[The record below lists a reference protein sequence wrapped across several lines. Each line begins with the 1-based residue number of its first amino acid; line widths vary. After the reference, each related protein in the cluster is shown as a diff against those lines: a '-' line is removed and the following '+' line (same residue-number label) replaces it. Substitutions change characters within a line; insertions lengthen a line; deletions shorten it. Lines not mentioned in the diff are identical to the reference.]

1 MQCLSEPGLDCSCG
15 LSAPRRKGCR
25 CPRIPAPSSSLAF
38 GGGPTSL
45 LPSALRPPL
54 TSGLDQ
60 RAVGLGKFESR
71 RGARGRGAGGGVGVR
86 DRLGLP
92 PGEPRRAPVR

>member
-1 MQCLSEPGLDCSCG
+1 MQFLSERGLDCSCG
-15 LSAPRRKGCR
+15 LSAPAEGLAGVCGFLH
-25 CPRIPAPSSSLAF
+25 PHPSPLA
-38 GGGPTSL
+38 GGPTSL

-60 RAVGLGKFESR
+60 RAAGLGKFESR
-71 RGARGRGAGGGVGVR
+71 RRARGRGAGGGMGFR

-92 PGEPRRAPVR
+92 PGKPRRAPVL